1 MGEID
6 NKLLYRLILGFVV
19 ASIIA
24 TIVHEYGHFFTAK
37 YLGYEARVSYA
48 FTTWR
53 NHGYQD
59 FFDNLTRDERIR
71 IRNNDYFAKK
81 ADYEALMK
89 RIKDEAFLI
98 TLGGPLLTMLI
109 GTLGIA
115 AAFWNKGKP
124 DQEILPCKQW
134 ILIFIAL
141 FWLRQP
147 GNYLLDL
154 LVTMQR
160 GRFPLRNDEVILARY
175 FDFDVWSI
183 SFVLAFIGQILVYI
197 VYKKLIPDSDK
208 TTFLLAGLVGG
219 CGGYLLWLFV
229 LGPVFMP

>member
-53 NHGYQD
+53 NPGYQD
-59 FFDNLTRDERIR
+59 FFDNLTREERIK
-71 IRNNDYFAKK
+71 IRTNEYFAKK
-81 ADYEALMK
+81 DDYEALMK
-89 RIKDEAFLI
+89 RIKDETFII

-109 GTLGIA
+109 GTLGFV
-115 AAFWNKGKP
+115 AAFRNRGIRYPETLSSKEWV
-124 DQEILPCKQW
+124 
-134 ILIFIAL
+134 LIFIAL

-147 GNYLLDL
+147 GNYILDL
-154 LVTMQR
+154 LVTVQR
-160 GRFPLRNDEVILARY
+160 GRFPLRNDEVVLARY
-175 FDFDVWSI
+175 LEFDVWSI
-183 SFVLAFIGQILVYI
+183 SFVLAIIGIILVYY
-197 VYKKLIPDSDK
+197 VYKKLIPDTDK
-208 TTFLLAGLVGG
+208 TTFLLAGLLGG
-219 CGGYLLWLFV
+219 CGGYLLWLLV